1 MFTLKCT
8 EPGCNREFTNS
19 VETQARRSLAF
30 HKSTMHGIRGE
41 FSRLKQGKPHLRDS
55 YTCKTC
61 GEKFKSLNLLGIHAR
76 ITHKEERDKAIS
88 AAQKLEAKREYQR
101 AYRQAHKHSND
112 ALSPSEQLH
121 RQALQKTA
129 WWQVES
135 GNPEP
140 IKLDRC
146 PCCGAAFFMTKG
158 S

>member
-19 VETQARRSLAF
+19 VELHAKRGLAF
-30 HKSTMHGIRGE
+30 HRSTVHGIPGE
-41 FSRLKQGKPHLRDS
+41 FSRLKKHKPYLRGS

-88 AAQKLEAKREYQR
+88 AAQRLEAKREYQR
-101 AYRQAHKHSND
+101 AYRQAHKHSNPP
-112 ALSPSEQLH
+112 LSPSEQ
-121 RQALQKTA
+121 
-129 WWQVES
+129 VES
-135 GNPEP
+135 GKPEP